1 MAEHHF
7 GARLRFLHSTFQAPS
22 SRTTSLPFLSH
33 PHHLSSSMCSKDP
46 TPPFNPSVCLSVRD
60 SLGCSL
66 SLSLSLPFSPTPS
79 PWLLQ
84 LQSFFQASPRPKTNL
99 NPRLCLA
106 ILFTGASDLSQNGPS
121 AEPNTPNQMR
131 PSQLVN

>member
-1 MAEHHF
+1 
-7 GARLRFLHSTFQAPS
+7 
-22 SRTTSLPFLSH
+22 
-33 PHHLSSSMCSKDP
+33 
-46 TPPFNPSVCLSVRD
+46 VRD